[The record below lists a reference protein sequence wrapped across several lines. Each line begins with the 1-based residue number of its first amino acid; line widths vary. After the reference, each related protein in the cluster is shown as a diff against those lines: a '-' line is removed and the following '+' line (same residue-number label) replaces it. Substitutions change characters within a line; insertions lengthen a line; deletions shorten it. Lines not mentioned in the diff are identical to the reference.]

1 MNWSSRSQI
10 CLVVRSDIAI
20 LIFMG
25 LYITTLLESVYKGF
39 GLSRS
44 LHVLTIIT
52 GFLILL
58 HLVLRIWCLLTRI
71 GQRLVGACL

>member
-1 MNWSSRSQI
+1 MDCNSRRQI
-10 CLVVRSDIAI
+10 CLDFKSDIVI
-20 LIFMG
+20 
-25 LYITTLLESVYKGF
+25 LLESVYKGF